1 MDPGDCSEAIENVL
15 CFIQFHLQ
23 LNVFINGGE
32 RINPGQHPITANKG
46 LIRLKAQSENV
57 VMQKLSRKRE
67 DGEKGGGGGD
77 GIH

>member
-1 MDPGDCSEAIENVL
+1 MDPGDCLEAIENVL
-15 CFIQFHLQ
+15 RFIQFHLQ

-67 DGEKGGGGGD
+67 N
-77 GIH
+77 